1 VLSGQEGDAYR
12 VLLQYAWKGF
22 WRRRTRSLLAV
33 LGIAL
38 SISLLVAVITI
49 TQSVGQA
56 VASALDAAGADMVIQ
71 KRVRACPFSVVKLPK
86 DLAEIDESV
95 VGKLREH
102 PGVADASGVLELWA
116 FHLEDKDGNVQDLG
130 FPKPE
135 ATAPGSAQGADDM
148 PSDSQ
153 GMPVI
158 VGADGKPKSLA
169 PTVVAGI
176 DPSKKTI
183 GPVRVADRQEDD
195 EEEGCCAVTRGR
207 YLVPN
212 DDLHV
217 MISEQYANAKGLDLG
232 DKLPLGLSDEFEV
245 VGLLDIS
252 GAARIAGAEAFVTL
266 KAAQALFAGKPVA
279 GTGSGSAK
287 GHGDPVVDTIFVS
300 LRHGRDSAAVAEYA
314 KELVGPSVS
323 ITTEGNVDA
332 GTAALASV
340 TRNSLLAVS
349 GLVLLFALLL
359 LVRNA
364 LDNVAQRVD
373 EVGLMKAIGWRN
385 ADVARLF
392 VAEAAYAGVIGG
404 LLGSA
409 LGSGAGWLYGQLA
422 NLQLPAALNY
432 FPPCSAT
439 EAPLNLPL
447 VTNPSV
453 VIFALGLGLALAIGM
468 VAGLAASARAARLDP
483 VEALRRL

>member
-1 VLSGQEGDAYR
+1 MSLRWS
-12 VLLQYAWKGF
+12 GF
-22 WRRRTRSLLAV
+22 WTS
-33 LGIAL
+33 
-38 SISLLVAVITI
+38 
-49 TQSVGQA
+49 
-56 VASALDAAGADMVIQ
+56 
-71 KRVRACPFSVVKLPK
+71 
-86 DLAEIDESV
+86 
-95 VGKLREH
+95 
-102 PGVADASGVLELWA
+102 
-116 FHLEDKDGNVQDLG
+116 
-130 FPKPE
+130 
-135 ATAPGSAQGADDM
+135 
-148 PSDSQ
+148 
-153 GMPVI
+153 
-158 VGADGKPKSLA
+158 
-169 PTVVAGI
+169 
-176 DPSKKTI
+176 
-183 GPVRVADRQEDD
+183 
-195 EEEGCCAVTRGR
+195 
-207 YLVPN
+207 
-212 DDLHV
+212 
-217 MISEQYANAKGLDLG
+217 
-232 DKLPLGLSDEFEV
+232 
-245 VGLLDIS
+245 S

-266 KAAQALFAGKPVA
+266 KAAQALLAGKPVA
-279 GTGSGSAK
+279 GTGSATAK
-287 GHGDPVVDTIFVS
+287 DHGDPVVDTIFVS

-314 KELVGPSVS
+314 KGLVGPSVS

-340 TRNSLLAVS
+340 TRNSLLAIS

-404 LLGSA
+404 LVGSA

-447 VTNPSV
+447 STNPSV
-453 VIFALGLGLALAIGM
+453 AIFALGLGLAMAIGM
-468 VAGLAASARAARLDP
+468 IAGLAASARAARLDP